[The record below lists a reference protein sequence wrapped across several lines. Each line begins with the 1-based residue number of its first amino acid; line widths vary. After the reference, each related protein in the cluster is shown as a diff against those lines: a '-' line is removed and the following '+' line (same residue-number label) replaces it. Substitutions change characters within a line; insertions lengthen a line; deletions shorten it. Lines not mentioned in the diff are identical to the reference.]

1 MLNQGQTATP
11 SQRASGTS
19 SQASLDLT
27 SVLLLLLIQLPEGV
41 PALEDFSLTSSDPLE
56 NSTPL

>member
-41 PALEDFSLTSSDPLE
+41 PALEDFSSLSLH
-56 NSTPL
+56 LIH